1 MSLMN
6 MPIPI
11 PGILNLAAFKRII
24 TAAALAGV
32 LAGLT
37 LTVVQKI
44 QVSPI
49 ISKAE
54 VYEEAAAAAAVS
66 AAAVAPSHA
75 ENTPNEFTHTHTPE
89 QAHEHEHAPDAWQ
102 PADGM
107 ERTAFTV
114 LANTSLAVGFGL
126 LLGAGLCLRSDAG
139 GWRSGLLWGLAGY
152 AVFFVAPSLGLPPE
166 VPGTE
171 AAPLAD
177 RQLWWLGTVVATTGG
192 LSLLIFTRNWK
203 LKLFGALLLIV
214 PHLIG
219 APQPEVHAS
228 AAPAELAQAFI
239 QATTI
244 ANAVFWLALGGL
256 MGLFYKKLAT
266 IQHASNKS

>member
-1 MSLMN
+1 M
-6 MPIPI
+6 
-11 PGILNLAAFKRII
+11 AAFKRIV

-49 ISKAE
+49 ILKAE
-54 VYEEAAAAAAVS
+54 VYEDAAAEAAASRAAL
-66 AAAVAPSHA
+66 APSSA
-75 ENTPNEFTHTHTPE
+75 ENAAHE

-102 PADGM
+102 PANGL
-107 ERTAFTV
+107 ERTAFTA
-114 LANTSLAVGFGL
+114 LANISLAVGFGL
-126 LLGAGLCLRSDAG
+126 LLGGGLCLRGGAG
-139 GWRSGLLWGLAGY
+139 GWRSGLLWGLAGCV
-152 AVFFVAPSLGLPPE
+152 VFFAAPSLGLPPE

-177 RQLWWLGTVVATTGG
+177 RQLWWLATVVATAGG
-192 LSLLIFTRNWK
+192 LSLLVFTHNWK
-203 LKLFGALLLIV
+203 LKLLGVVLLIA

-219 APQPEVHAS
+219 APQPQVHAS

-239 QATTI
+239 YATAM
-244 ANAVFWLALGGL
+244 ANTVFWLALGGL
-256 MGLFYKKLAT
+256 MGWFYKKLA
-266 IQHASNKS
+266 HHPV

>member
-1 MSLMN
+1 MPVIPLLFLATDTYMSGLLN
-6 MPIPI
+6 M
-11 PGILNLAAFKRII
+11 AAFKRII

-49 ISKAE
+49 ILKAE
-54 VYEEAAAAAAVS
+54 VYEDAAAAAAASEAAAAHS
-66 AAAVAPSHA
+66 AA
-75 ENTPNEFTHTHTPE
+75 ENAAHEHTHE

-102 PADGM
+102 PADGL

-114 LANTSLAVGFGL
+114 LANISLAVGFGL
-126 LLGAGLCLRSDAG
+126 LLGGGLCLRGDTG

-152 AVFFVAPSLGLPPE
+152 VVFFVAPSLGLPPE

-177 RQLWWLGTVVATTGG
+177 RQSWWLATAVVTATG
-192 LSLLIFTRNWK
+192 LSLLIFTRNWMFK
-203 LKLFGALLLIV
+203 LLGALLLIV

-219 APQPEVHAS
+219 APQPQVHAS

-239 QATTI
+239 HATTI
-244 ANAVFWLALGGL
+244 ANAVFWLALGGFI
-256 MGLFYKKLAT
+256 GWFYKKLA
-266 IQHASNKS
+266 QSPV

>member
-1 MSLMN
+1 M
-6 MPIPI
+6 
-11 PGILNLAAFKRII
+11 AAFKRII

-49 ISKAE
+49 ILKAE
-54 VYEEAAAAAAVS
+54 MYEEAADAAAVS
-66 AAAVAPSHA
+66 DAAVATSHA
-75 ENTPNEFTHTHTPE
+75 ENAPHELAPGHTHTPE

-107 ERTAFTV
+107 ERTAFTL
-114 LANTSLAVGFGL
+114 LANISLAVGFGL
-126 LLGAGLCLRSDAG
+126 LLGAALCLRSDAG

-177 RQLWWLGTVVATTGG
+177 RQLWWLGTVVATAGG

-219 APQPEVHAS
+219 APQPEVHVS

-256 MGLFYKKLAT
+256 MGWLYKKFAT
-266 IQHASNKS
+266 VQHAGCNV

>member
-1 MSLMN
+1 M
-6 MPIPI
+6 
-11 PGILNLAAFKRII
+11 AAFKRIV

-49 ISKAE
+49 ILKAE
-54 VYEEAAAAAAVS
+54 VYEDAAAEAAASRVAL
-66 AAAVAPSHA
+66 APSPA
-75 ENTPNEFTHTHTPE
+75 ENAPHEHTHE

-102 PADGM
+102 PAEGL
-107 ERTAFTV
+107 ERTAFSA
-114 LANTSLAVGFGL
+114 LANISLAVGFGL
-126 LLGAGLCLRSDAG
+126 LLGGGLCLRGGAG

-152 AVFFVAPSLGLPPE
+152 VVFFAAPSLGLPPE

-177 RQLWWLGTVVATTGG
+177 RQLWWLATVVVTAAG
-192 LSLLIFTRNWK
+192 LSLLVFTRNWK
-203 LKLFGALLLIV
+203 FKLLGLALLIA

-219 APQPEVHAS
+219 APQPQVHAS

-239 QATTI
+239 HATAI
-244 ANAVFWLALGGL
+244 ANTVFWLALGGL
-256 MGLFYKKLAT
+256 MGWFYKKLA
-266 IQHASNKS
+266 HHPV

>member
-1 MSLMN
+1 M
-6 MPIPI
+6 
-11 PGILNLAAFKRII
+11 AAFKRIAS
-24 TAAALAGV
+24 AAVLAGM

-37 LTVVQKI
+37 LTVVQKV

-49 ISKAE
+49 IQKAE
-54 VYEEAAAAAAVS
+54 VYEDAAAAAAAS
-66 AAAVAPSHA
+66 RAALAPSSA
-75 ENTPNEFTHTHTPE
+75 ENAPHEHAHE

-102 PADGM
+102 PANGL
-107 ERTAFTV
+107 ERTTFTA
-114 LANTSLAVGFGL
+114 LANISLAVGFGL
-126 LLGAGLCLRSDAG
+126 LLGGGLCLSGDAG

-152 AVFFVAPSLGLPPE
+152 VVFFVAPSLGLPPE

-177 RQLWWLGTVVATTGG
+177 RQLWWLATAVATAGG

-203 LKLFGALLLIV
+203 FKLLGALLLIV

-219 APQPEVHAS
+219 APQPQVHAS

-239 QATTI
+239 HATTI
-244 ANAVFWLALGGL
+244 ANASATG
-256 MGLFYKKLAT
+256 AT
-266 IQHASNKS
+266 ILRFGLVPTPTSRSAIRSYPLAPVQAS